1 MKMRLVALFL
11 VCLLVGACQYLPFYQ
26 LHSTTTIQGNHA
38 FLLGNNPHGSFSVKV
53 KNIAPTDI
61 TVWKCPIA
69 GGRHSPITLKPNEQT
84 FVRVEKNT
92 ALKIENTSMNS
103 VDVELKVK
111 GDVGLSMG
119 YQKP

>member
-1 MKMRLVALFL
+1 MRLVALLL
-11 VCLLVGACQYLPFYQ
+11 VCLLVGACQYLPIYQ
-26 LHSTTTIQGNHA
+26 LNSTTTIQGNQA
-38 FLLGNNPHGSFSVKV
+38 FILGNNPHGSFSAAL

-61 TVWKCPIA
+61 TIWKCPIS
-69 GGRHSPITLKPNEQT
+69 GGQHSPITLKPGENV

-92 ALKIENTSMNS
+92 ALKIENASANA

-111 GDVGLSMG
+111 GDIGLSMG